1 VEGMTSSS
9 LKEKFHIDGSL
20 RVEAPEFDV
29 SLSFQENEININVT
43 RLNRNASK
51 LIPPSLSKRIM
62 LKKISDSLTD
72 MGKTLNV
79 SLMGEIAFVIGRRAT
94 PSLLSRVGLLPGLEV
109 KSIKTSAKLMKGLY
123 NEF

>member
-1 VEGMTSSS
+1 MTSSS
-9 LKEKFHIDGSL
+9 LKEKFHIDGYL

-29 SLSFQENEININVT
+29 SLSFQGNEININVT

>member
-1 VEGMTSSS
+1 MTSSS

-29 SLSFQENEININVT
+29 SLSFQGNEININVT

-62 LKKISDSLTD
+62 LKKISDCLTD
-72 MGKTLNV
+72 MGKTMNV
-79 SLMGEIAFVIGRRAT
+79 SLMGDIAFVIGRRAT